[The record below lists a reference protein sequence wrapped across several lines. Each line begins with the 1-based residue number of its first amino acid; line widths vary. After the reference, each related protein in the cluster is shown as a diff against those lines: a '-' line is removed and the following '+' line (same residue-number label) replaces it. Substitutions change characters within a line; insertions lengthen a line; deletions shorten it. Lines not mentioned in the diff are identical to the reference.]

1 MHTQRVQV
9 PEHRRLKL
17 RRRTVVFGVLLLL
30 FATVTFLAGLGIGV
44 TQSGLPPERH
54 PCLLVQRDDIP
65 TIRQRL
71 DRAPYHRWRRR
82 LDQLVKVAVARAE
95 TRRRPAV
102 EKAADAKTLAFAFV
116 LTGDRKY
123 GDCAAEVLL
132 RCRVPALDDTWR
144 SLDHMVQG
152 TADLAIAYDL
162 LAGYLR
168 PQEALEAKT
177 RLLLYEL
184 GDELYT
190 SRYTWPSAG
199 GHTRQIRQYAALGL
213 CALAISDYEPPD
225 GRSTPKAW
233 YRRARERMIQHMGE
247 QICRDG
253 AYAEGPGRQFEA
265 ARLYIPFLAANAHVT
280 GENLLPPQALEG
292 ALWSIR
298 IRMPNGLRPNIDS
311 SALTP
316 SHSYAL
322 TWLPEH
328 KGLFAWDCRNWDL
341 LSGVPASQLPE
352 ALALYDDRVEPTPPP
367 WQPGQTLEASGDVVF
382 RSDWGPDATY
392 LLLRAE
398 RGKARTAGGAY
409 EQPDAT
415 AIVLSRGDEPLV
427 LDSGFGGWAER
438 DKTNRAQHHSLVL
451 INDKGAPITTTLGA
465 VVDVGVDVSVTG
477 ALFTPEVSAARA
489 ICAHNDARFA
499 RTVLSVG
506 ERHFFVADQALAED
520 GEHEF
525 RWLLHV
531 NAGEGSGGSLDLDRQ
546 CARVRRPGA
555 DLAIHLASP
564 VQGASRMHQTRG
576 THFLTPG
583 KEQTH
588 TVLCAVARDVRGA
601 QFLSVLSPLRPGEP
615 APQVT
620 TGSGEGA
627 MWATVGDEGT
637 AWFRTH
643 QVSSIGDRRVRTDG
657 HALYVKTAPD
667 GTVERIL
674 AMGATAVKVD
684 GATIWTTDEEPKTVV
699 LPPPETTQPSG

>member
-1 MHTQRVQV
+1 MI
-9 PEHRRLKL
+9 
-17 RRRTVVFGVLLLL
+17 FGVLLLV
-30 FATVTFLAGLGIGV
+30 FATVTFVAGLGIGV

-54 PCLLVQRDDIP
+54 PCLLVQKDDIP
-65 TIRQRL
+65 AIRQRL
-71 DRAPYHRWRRR
+71 HRTPYHQWQRR
-82 LDQLVKVAVARAE
+82 LDQLVAVAASRSE
-95 TRRRPAV
+95 TRRRPGV
-102 EKAADAKTLAFAFV
+102 EKAADAKTLAFAFL

-123 GDCAAEVLL
+123 AQCASQVLL

-213 CALAISDYEPPD
+213 CALAISDYEPPA
-225 GRSTPKAW
+225 GHSTPRAW
-233 YRRARERMIQHMGE
+233 YRRAHERLIQHMGE
-247 QICRDG
+247 QFCRDG

-265 ARLYIPFLAANAHVT
+265 ARLYIPFLVANAHVT

-316 SHSYAL
+316 AHSYAL

-328 KGLFAWDCRNWDL
+328 KELFAWDCQNWDL
-341 LSGVPASQLPE
+341 PYGVPACQLPE
-352 ALALYDDRVEPTPPP
+352 ALALYDDRVEPTAPP
-367 WQPGQTLEASGDVVF
+367 WQPGQTLDGSGDVVF
-382 RSDWGPDATY
+382 RNDWGPDATY

-415 AIVLSRGDEPLV
+415 AILLAKGDEPLV

-438 DKTNRAQHHSLVL
+438 EKTNRAENHSLLL
-451 INDKGAPITTTLGA
+451 IDEKGAPITTTLGA
-465 VVDVGVDVSVTG
+465 VVDVGVDVAVTG
-477 ALFTPEVSAARA
+477 ALFTPQVSAARA
-489 ICAHNDARFA
+489 ICAHNGARFA
-499 RTVLSVG
+499 RTVLSIA
-506 ERHFFVADQALAED
+506 EKHFLVADQALADE
-520 GEHEF
+520 GNHEF

-531 NAGEGSGGSLDLDRQ
+531 NAGHDTGGDLEVDGHS
-546 CARVRRPGA
+546 ARVRRPGS
-555 DLAIHLASP
+555 DLAVHLASP
-564 VQGASRMHQTRG
+564 IQGASRLYQTRAR
-576 THFLTPG
+576 HFLAPG
-583 KEQTH
+583 EEQH
-588 TVLCAVARDVRGA
+588 HAVLFALAREVRGA
-601 QFLSVLSPLRPGEP
+601 QFISVLSPLSPG
-615 APQVT
+615 APTPKVT
-620 TGSGEGA
+620 TGSGRGA

-637 AWFRTH
+637 TWFRTH
-643 QVSSIGDRRVRTDG
+643 TVPSIGSDRVRTDG

-674 AMGATAVKVD
+674 AMGATAVELD
-684 GATIWTTDEEPKTVV
+684 GATIWTTDEEPQTVV
-699 LPPPETTQPSG
+699 IPPPQTTQPSG